1 MNPLRDWKTTLAA
14 LPFACVTIL
23 LWRHAIDVQGALMI
37 LGGAATYLAAVAG
50 DSKKENND
58 K

>member
-1 MNPLRDWKTTLAA
+1 MNALRDWKTTLAM
-14 LPFACVTIL
+14 LPFACVTLL

-37 LGGAATYLAAVAG
+37 LGGAATYLAAVAS
-50 DSKKENND
+50 DSKPKE